1 MFHGTLNISP
11 KSVKIILENRHLT
24 SEYTSMSSLEK
35 FADVKIFMS
44 FIQNQNEQALFTRF
58 LIYVFS
64 QCKTK
69 LYQISH
75 LVDYLP
81 YKNLACRVLQIT

>member
-44 FIQNQNEQALFTRF
+44 FIQNQNEQALFTIF

-69 LYQISH
+69 LY
-75 LVDYLP
+75 
-81 YKNLACRVLQIT
+81 